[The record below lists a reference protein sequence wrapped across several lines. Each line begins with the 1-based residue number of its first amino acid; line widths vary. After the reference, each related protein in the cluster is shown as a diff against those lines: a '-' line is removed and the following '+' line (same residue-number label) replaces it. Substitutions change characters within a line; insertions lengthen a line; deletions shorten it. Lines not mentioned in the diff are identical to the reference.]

1 MATAQM
7 RAAVQYE
14 LRALADYG
22 ATFGELLDHLDEQS
36 GRLGSSRLSD
46 DQEEELQLYCWALH
60 HCKSNGFQFGAS
72 RVPRALEDDIG
83 A

>member
-14 LRALADYG
+14 LRALADYD
-22 ATFGELLDHLDEQS
+22 ATLAELLDHLDERND
-36 GRLGSSRLSD
+36 GFGGNRFSD
-46 DQEEELQLYCWALH
+46 DQEEELQLYCWALR
-60 HCKSNGFQFGAS
+60 HCKSTGLTLGAS